1 MEFQRRNHRMGTSR
15 SRAALAVLAAVV
27 FASLAFTG
35 CYTRTTYYDDY
46 HHDYHHWNNHEV
58 VVYHSYWEGHHQPY
72 REYSTLN
79 KDEQRD
85 YWKWRHEH
93 H

>member
-1 MEFQRRNHRMGTSR
+1 MRTFR
-15 SRAALAVLAAVV
+15 SCAAFVVLAAALIV
-27 FASLAFTG
+27 SLGSTG
-35 CYTRTTYYDDY
+35 CAARVSYYDED
-46 HHDYHHWNNHEV
+46 HHDYHRWNGNEV
-58 VVYHSYWEGHHQPY
+58 VIYRSYWSERHQPY
-72 REYSTLN
+72 REFSTLN

>member
-1 MEFQRRNHRMGTSR
+1 MRMRS
-15 SRAALAVLAAVV
+15 SRAALLVLAAIV
-27 FASLAFTG
+27 FVSLGSAG
-35 CYTRTTYYDDY
+35 CAGRVSYYDED
-46 HHDYHHWNNHEV
+46 HHDYHRWNNHEV
-58 VVYHSYWEGHHQPY
+58 VVYRSYWTGRHEPY

>member
-1 MEFQRRNHRMGTSR
+1 MRTSR
-15 SRAALAVLAAVV
+15 SRAALLVLAASV
-27 FASLAFTG
+27 FVSVGSAG
-35 CYTRTTYYDDY
+35 CATRVTYYDEE
-46 HHDYHHWNNHEV
+46 HHDYHRWNNGEV
-58 VVYHSYWEGHHQPY
+58 VVYRSYWTGRHEPY

-85 YWKWRHEH
+85 YWRWRHDH